1 MFRKSVVVSLALSAL
16 FLVSAVA
23 TAAPVPAQWAFPAE
37 GPPVKAKHGM
47 VSCVSPIASRV
58 GVDIL
63 KRGGN
68 AIDAAVAVAFTMAVT
83 WPEAGNVGGGGFM
96 VMRDQEG
103 KTYALDYRETA
114 PARAT
119 RDMFL
124 APNGEVTDK
133 SLVTRL
139 GAGTPGTVW
148 GMYEVH
154 RKFGRLAW
162 PELLAPAIKLAN
174 EGFVVDKGLAASLE
188 KYQAD
193 LRRNDEAARIFL
205 KDGQPLKV
213 GDRLYQP
220 DLARTL
226 RLVASRGPEG
236 FYQGPVAE
244 AFEEDMQDNG
254 GLMTAADL
262 AAYRPK
268 WREPI
273 SFGYKGLKVVSMP
286 PPSSGGFLLAS
297 ILKMVEQDDV
307 QKLGW
312 HSPAHIHLIAEAE
325 RRAFADRNAYM
336 GDPDFIAV
344 PLKRMLDSTY
354 LKERRATVDPAKAT
368 PEYSTKPGLQEH
380 EETTHFLV
388 VDSKGNVVSNTY
400 TLNGAYGSCIVVP
413 GTGVLLNNEMD
424 DFTSKPGAPNLFG
437 LVQGEKN
444 AIAPKKRMLSS
455 MSPTLVL
462 DARGN
467 FRMAVGSPGGSTIPT
482 TTLQVLMNYF
492 DFGMNVRQAVV
503 APRFHH
509 QGLPQSIDVEPA
521 GFDAATL
528 KALEGMGHP
537 LHERYLGDAQAIV
550 RKPDGSFEGWADPRK
565 GGLAVGY

>member
-1 MFRKSVVVSLALSAL
+1 MSCKSVVASFALVAML
-16 FLVSAVA
+16 GMSAVA
-23 TAAPVPAQWAFPAE
+23 APAPAQWAFPAD
-37 GPPVKAKHGM
+37 GPPVKAKNGM
-47 VSCVSPIASRV
+47 VSSVSPIASRI
-58 GVDIL
+58 GVDVL
-63 KRGGN
+63 RRGGN

-83 WPEAGNVGGGGFM
+83 WPEAGNVGGGGFL
-96 VMRDQEG
+96 VMRDSQG
-103 KTYALDYRETA
+103 KSYALDYRETA
-114 PARAT
+114 PAKAT

-124 APNGEVTDK
+124 GPDGEVTDK
-133 SLVTRL
+133 GLVTRL

-154 RKFGRLAW
+154 RKFGRMAW
-162 PELLAPAIKLAN
+162 PDLMAPAIKLAS

-193 LRRNDEAARIFL
+193 LRRDDEAKRIFL
-205 KDGQPLKV
+205 KDGEPLKV

-226 RLVASRGPEG
+226 RLISGRGPEG

-244 AFEEDMQDNG
+244 AIAEDMRDNG
-254 GLMTAADL
+254 GLMTQADL

-268 WREPI
+268 WREPLT
-273 SFGYKGLKVVSMP
+273 FAYRGLKVVSMP
-286 PPSSGGFLLAS
+286 PPSSGGFLLAA
-297 ILKMVEQDDV
+297 ILKMVEQDDLK
-307 QKLGW
+307 KLGW
-312 HSPAHIHLIAEAE
+312 HTPGMIHLVAEAE
-325 RRAFADRNAYM
+325 RRAFADRNTYM
-336 GDPDFIAV
+336 GDPDFIDV
-344 PLKRMLDSTY
+344 PLKRMLDPTY
-354 LKERRATVDPAKAT
+354 LARRRATVDPGRAT
-368 PEYSTKPGLQEH
+368 PEFSAKPGLAEH
-380 EETTHFLV
+380 EETTHFV
-388 VDSKGNVVSNTY
+388 VADAKGNVVSSTY

-424 DFTSKPGAPNLFG
+424 DFTAKPGSPNLFG

-462 DARGN
+462 DAKGN

-492 DFGMNVRQAVV
+492 DFGMNVRAAVV

-509 QGLPQSIDVEPA
+509 QGLPQSLDVEPA

-528 KALEGMGHP
+528 ETLEGMGHT
-537 LHERYLGDAQAIV
+537 LRERPLGDAQAIV